1 MKTTREMLPALGARV
16 LIHVGVGD
24 LLMEC
29 VVQDYIQSWGNIR
42 LLVSHVATSGATWI
56 ELSRLRQSSNQLA
69 CR

>member
-29 VVQDYIQSWGNIR
+29 VVQDYIQSVGEHPSAGFAR
-42 LLVSHVATSGATWI
+42 GY
-56 ELSRLRQSSNQLA
+56 
-69 CR
+69 